1 MFVGVSRRGKWVIS
15 EIGEKKQMKD
25 DDDDDETCRSWG
37 SDMAFEIAFLGKRN
51 RMNGWMLVRSLDR
64 TAGMS

>member
-1 MFVGVSRRGKWVIS
+1 
-15 EIGEKKQMKD
+15 
-25 DDDDDETCRSWG
+25 
-37 SDMAFEIAFLGKRN
+37 MAFEIAFLGKRN